1 MLKRILVPVDFS
13 SHTGISC
20 HYARAIAET
29 TGAEIILFHSFF
41 DQLYYSGAGF
51 NSGGFESGIMLTDE
65 IILDFQKQK
74 ESRLQELAGEL
85 KSSLSGPGKSNV
97 NVACHMGIGDPEVQ
111 ILQAIEEFVPD
122 LIILGSGGM
131 GKKRLLSGS
140 VARRIMNTVNIPVM
154 AIPDMDQAAP
164 IRNVVYM
171 TTFEPSD
178 KDIIVRIDSLLKNFQ
193 VNFFCLHLSDEN
205 DSAISKQKM
214 NDFAGSQMPETLQ
227 GRISFHVL
235 DDENQEEAL
244 RIFLEE
250 QKTDLV
256 SFIPHKRNIL
266 KTIVF
271 QGLTKEDLF
280 LTRIPILAVK
290 PVS

>member
-1 MLKRILVPVDFS
+1 MKRILVPIDFS

-20 HYARAIAET
+20 QYAGAIAET

-74 ESRLQELAGEL
+74 ESRLEELANEL
-85 KSSLSGPGKSNV
+85 KSSLSQSGKSKV
-97 NVACHMGIGDPEVQ
+97 NVTYHMGIGDPEVQ
-111 ILQAIEEFVPD
+111 ILQAIEEFEPD

-140 VARRIMNTVNIPVM
+140 VARRIMNTINTPVI
-154 AIPDMDQAAP
+154 AVPSLDEAPP

-171 TTFEPSD
+171 TTFEPAD
-178 KDIIVRIDSLLKNFQ
+178 QDIIVKIHSLLNTFD
-193 VNFFCLHLSDEN
+193 VNFFCLHLSNEK
-205 DSAISKQKM
+205 DSALAKQKM
-214 NDFAGSQMPETLQ
+214 DEFAGSPILKALE
-227 GRISFHVL
+227 GRISFHLL
-235 DDENQEEAL
+235 DDENQDEAL
-244 RIFLEE
+244 RNFLDE
-250 QKTDLV
+250 QKADLIA
-256 SFIPHKRNIL
+256 FIPHKRNIL
-266 KTIVF
+266 KSIVF

-280 LTRIPILAVK
+280 LTRIPILAIK
-290 PVS
+290 PAI